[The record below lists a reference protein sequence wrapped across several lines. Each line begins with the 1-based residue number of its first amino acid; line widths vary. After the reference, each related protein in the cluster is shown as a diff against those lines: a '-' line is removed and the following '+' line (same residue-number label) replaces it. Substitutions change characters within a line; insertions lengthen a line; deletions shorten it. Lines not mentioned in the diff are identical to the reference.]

1 MGQELVEKIEGWFAN
16 CDCDGEFARPA
27 RSVPYWVIPPVHNT
41 GRLIFT
47 TKPRVILA
55 AIDHAGVDVELGV
68 VGRYGLPNVADIPWL
83 TNLSR
88 MHGLLFLGDMDPVD
102 FMVFL
107 WCRESLP
114 SKCITYLGLKD
125 TLLDLLGMRSAE
137 SVSIPCTISEQKT
150 LAFLNDVYPGVKEV
164 LGTQCALILDQ
175 GRKVELEAI
184 LGSKNPA
191 ATILRSI
198 AFR

>member
-1 MGQELVEKIEGWFAN
+1 
-16 CDCDGEFARPA
+16 
-27 RSVPYWVIPPVHNT
+27 
-41 GRLIFT
+41 
-47 TKPRVILA
+47 
-55 AIDHAGVDVELGV
+55 
-68 VGRYGLPNVADIPWL
+68 
-83 TNLSR
+83 